1 MSNGGGANI
10 NWGYERENP
19 WTPAENLTGYE
30 GRAMRITSGNAVGPC
45 SLTNQATTQALK
57 TGVGVLVMGGPNE
70 TGIQV
75 RVQSGGR
82 VRAIAGTG
90 GVTAGARCVPE
101 YVASGLDRGRFIART
116 TAQVADGDINWGHAE
131 GAASEDGEFYLI
143 MNGDQ
148 FTLDGTGA

>member
-45 SLTNQATTQALK
+45 SLTNQATTQALT
-57 TGVGVLVMGGPNE
+57 TGVGVLVMGGPAE

-90 GVTAGARCVPE
+90 GVTARATVVPE
-101 YVASGLDRGRFIART
+101 YAASGLDRGRFIERDT
-116 TAQVADGDINWGHAE
+116 SELTDEDINWGYAE
-131 GAASEDGEFYLI
+131 AAASEDGEFYLI
-143 MNGDQ
+143 MNGGMVH
-148 FTLDGTGA
+148 LDGTGA